1 MDEDQSAD
9 KPDNSSAE
17 SGEENP
23 TQKQLQEILNRVNY
37 MERVLRDQLSRL
49 YEIEMRMGI
58 TPTAFQAPPQR
69 PRQQTPPQFAKP
81 LAPQSTAERPASR
94 RPLEQPPSHSMQPAP
109 PQNQAPPAE
118 QQGLTPPPSQTSP
131 SIPKTTTEQEAH
143 RAQPEQ
149 ARPTAPRLPAIGTY
163 GPTTRQTPKFQPASF
178 PPPALPKNHSN
189 LEFRIGGSWL
199 GIIGVIAVVFGVGY
213 FLKEAFDRG
222 WITPTYQVLTGIFIG
237 VGFLATG
244 EWLRKKYA
252 SYAYGLTGGGILI
265 LYLSAWASFKLYDV
279 PVFQQ
284 RTAFIFMAMIT
295 ALASLLAARYNT
307 LVIAILGFIGGF
319 LTPILLSTGVDNE
332 AGLFGYITLLDLGVL
347 ALAFSKQWRSLNY
360 LSFAA
365 TVLMVAAWM
374 GRWYAPEKLWT
385 TIIFLTIFFAIY
397 ALLAVLYN
405 VVNKR
410 PTIWLDLTMVFINA
424 MLYFGTTYLLLN
436 NWADTNKYHKY
447 LGGFAVLMSA
457 FYGLLGYLTYNRD
470 SEDRLLIFT
479 FWGLAF
485 LFLVLAVPI
494 QFDQQWVTMAWAIEG
509 AVMTWVGLRVKDRT
523 SLYAS
528 FCVFGIAVFH
538 WLSID
543 AAQFGYEAG
552 KTFVPLL
559 NNRALSCAVLVA
571 SLAAASWFYKRFGS
585 HVKDEE
591 QGMFS
596 ALYLLGANIFAI
608 TLLSLDVNDFFEQK
622 RAITNAAVT
631 DEYQK
636 ISNTHMFTLSVLWG
650 LYGATALFIGIMRR
664 LILIRVAALLL
675 LAITALKVLATDL
688 WYYDSTWHTTI
699 FNQTFASFAVVI
711 AAFACGAWLYSRS
724 ENIKENERNMM
735 LPMLVGAA
743 NVLALIA
750 LSAEVFGHFNRQLSP
765 ASETLVANQLEETKQ
780 FVLSMLWTVYG
791 ATALTLGIKRNAS
804 MLRAGALFLFL
815 GTIAKLMVIDL
826 TYYDSAAHITIFNQT
841 FASFAAMIAALA
853 LGIWLYARSEAIE
866 REAQHGIIPVM
877 ITVANLLAFVALSA
891 EVIGHF
897 NRQGGAG
904 FGIMTGNPLE
914 EAKQFALSVLWT
926 IYAAAALTLGIKRGS
941 KLLRTGGMIL
951 LAVTVFKLILVDLNY
966 YNSAWHTLLFN
977 RTFGAFVLMIA
988 ALASGAWLYAR
999 SEEIEAEERFGII
1012 PVLIVVANILALVTL
1027 SAEAWGYY
1035 GKKISEMT
1043 LAAAADFNDEKLG
1056 NLKLAQRLSLSVI
1069 WAIYGGAMLTI
1080 GIMRR
1085 SKLLRIMALLL
1096 LSLTILKVFFLDL
1109 AALEKLYRI
1118 ISFIVLGVILL
1129 AVSFLYQ
1136 RFRFLF
1142 VDAKDGEERAT
1153 KGA

>member
-1 MDEDQSAD
+1 MDEDRSAD
-9 KPDNSSAE
+9 KPDNASAE
-17 SGEENP
+17 SGEENL
-23 TQKQLQEILNRVNY
+23 TQKQLQEILNRVTY

-58 TPTAFQAPPQR
+58 TPPAFQSQPQP
-69 PRQQTPPQFAKP
+69 PRQPAPPQFARP
-81 LAPQSTAERPASR
+81 PAPPSMPERPAAR
-94 RPLEQPPSHSMQPAP
+94 RPLEQPPSRPAQPTP
-109 PQNQAPPAE
+109 PQNQAPPVERQAGVPR
-118 QQGLTPPPSQTSP
+118 QSQTSP
-131 SIPKTTTEQEAH
+131 SIPTETSGQQADS
-143 RAQPEQ
+143 AQPGQ
-149 ARPTAPRLPAIGTY
+149 ARPTAPRLPSSVTHSTA
-163 GPTTRQTPKFQPASF
+163 PSQSPSF
-178 PPPALPKNHSN
+178 PPPAPPKSHGD

-222 WITPTYQVLTGIFIG
+222 WITPTYQVWTGIVIG
-237 VGFLATG
+237 VGFLAAG

-265 LYLSAWASFKLYDV
+265 LYLSAWASSELYDV
-279 PVFQQ
+279 RVLEPKK
-284 RTAFIFMAMIT
+284 AFIFMAMIT
-295 ALASLLAARYNT
+295 ALASILAARYNT
-307 LVIAILGFIGGF
+307 LIIAILGFIGGF
-319 LTPILLSTGVDNE
+319 LTPILLSTGSDNE
-332 AGLFGYITLLDLGVL
+332 VGLFSYIALLDLGVL
-347 ALAFSKQWRSLNY
+347 TLAFSKQWRSLNY

-374 GRWYAPEKLWT
+374 GRSYAPTKLWT

-410 PTIWLDLTMVFINA
+410 PTIWLDLAMVFINA

-470 SEDRLLIFT
+470 REDRLLIFT
-479 FWGLAF
+479 FCGLAF

-509 AVMTWVGLRVKDRT
+509 AIMTWVGLRVKDRT

-543 AAQFGYEAG
+543 AAQFGYRAG
-552 KTFVPLL
+552 ETFVPLL

-571 SLAAASWFYKRFGS
+571 SLATASWLYKRFGS
-585 HVKDEE
+585 PVKDQE
-591 QGMFS
+591 QEMFS

-608 TLLSLDVNDFFEQK
+608 TLLSLDVNSYFEQK
-622 RAITNAAVT
+622 RATT
-631 DEYQK
+631 DATLTHEYQR
-636 ISNTHMFTLSVLWG
+636 IGNTHMFTLSVLWA
-650 LYGATALFIGIMRR
+650 LYGAAALFIGIMRK
-664 LILIRVAALLL
+664 LIIIRIVALCLLV
-675 LAITALKVLATDL
+675 ITALKVLATDL

-724 ENIKENERNMM
+724 DNIKEGERNIV
-735 LPMLVGAA
+735 LPLLVGAA

-750 LSAEVFGHFNRQLSP
+750 LSAEVIGHFNRQLSP
-765 ASETLVANQLEETKQ
+765 AIETLAANTFEENKQ
-780 FVLSMLWTVYG
+780 FVLSVLWTVYG
-791 ATALTLGIKRNAS
+791 AIALTLGIKRGAR
-804 MLRAGALFLFL
+804 MLQAGGLILFL
-815 GTIAKLMVIDL
+815 GTIIKLVFVDL
-826 TYYDSAAHITIFNQT
+826 TYYDSAAHTTIFNQT
-841 FASFAAMIAALA
+841 FASFAVMIAALA
-853 LGIWLYARSEAIE
+853 LASWLYARSENIE
-866 REAQHGIIPVM
+866 SEVQHGLIPAM
-877 ITVANLLAFVALSA
+877 ITVANLLALVALSA

-904 FGIMTGNPLE
+904 FGLLTSSPLE

-926 IYAAAALTLGIKRGS
+926 VYAAAALLLGIKRGA
-941 KLLRTGGMIL
+941 KLLRAGGMIL
-951 LAVTVFKLILVDLNY
+951 LAVTIFKLIMVDLHY
-966 YNSAWHTLLFN
+966 YNSAWHTLLIN
-977 RTFGAFVLMIA
+977 RTFGAFVLMIV
-988 ALASGAWLYAR
+988 ALASGAWLYTR
-999 SEEIEAEERFGII
+999 SEAVEEEERLAIL
-1012 PVLIVVANILALVTL
+1012 PVMIVAVNILALTAL

-1035 GKKISEMT
+1035 GKKISEIT
-1043 LAAAADFNDEKLG
+1043 LAAAVDFNDEKLS

-1069 WAIYGGAMLTI
+1069 WAIYGGAMLTL
-1080 GIMRR
+1080 GIIRR
-1085 SKLLRIMALLL
+1085 SQLLRIMALSL
-1096 LSLTILKVFFLDL
+1096 LSLTILKVFFIDL
-1109 AALEKLYRI
+1109 AALERLYRI

-1142 VDAKDGEERAT
+1142 VDAKDDTAKAEKRAP
-1153 KGA
+1153 